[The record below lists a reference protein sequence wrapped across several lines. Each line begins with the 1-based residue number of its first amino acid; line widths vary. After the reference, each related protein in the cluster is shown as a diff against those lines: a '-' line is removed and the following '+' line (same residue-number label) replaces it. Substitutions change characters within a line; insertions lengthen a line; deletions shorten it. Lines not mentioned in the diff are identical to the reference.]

1 MFEGLQAR
9 LIVGWAARL
18 AFHSRKPLFL
28 KILARGVPSS
38 VQPTNEVQILTV
50 VRWWISCLLWHS
62 EITFG
67 IPSGD
72 PQIFYWGPRQE
83 PLLIL

>member
-1 MFEGLQAR
+1 MKEQM
-9 LIVGWAARL
+9 
-18 AFHSRKPLFL
+18 
-28 KILARGVPSS
+28 
-38 VQPTNEVQILTV
+38 LTV